1 MKYSNYETILEFLPN
16 DIDRNDIN
24 EKSLSKSIKK
34 FIQENNISN
43 ILLSLSGGVDSMV
56 LAVIIKNLNIDINL
70 YCCHINYNN
79 REESVDEKNFL
90 IDWCQ
95 LENIYLDVMNID
107 HIKRGEGNRNDY
119 EEETREL
126 RYKYYTDLIKKF
138 DCEGVFLAHHKD
150 DLSENVFNNIM
161 RGKKSITDLSVLK
174 QINTILDV
182 VVFRPMLEFRKK
194 IIYDMSEKYQIPYFL
209 DTTPDWS
216 CRGKMRRQIF
226 PKCEDCYSDS
236 FMKSLVK
243 IGKESDELGDITEK
257 YLVNPILESVIY
269 GKFGFI
275 IPKSDILKEQLI
287 FTNVLRTILNKL
299 EIRLIKQKSLLN
311 LLTNYNNTTNLFSV
325 VKEYFTFVDKDNII
339 FINKNIINLTNI
351 TITNK
356 NVSNDQVL
364 QRLIHGKLI
373 FRYKNKKFTPIYS
386 YTSFNKYFRRFL
398 DDNKKELLSNVR
410 DNNEICLSNLSE

>member
-1 MKYSNYETILEFLPN
+1 MNYSNYETILEFLPN
-16 DIDRNDIN
+16 DIDRSDIN

-34 FIQENNISN
+34 FIQDNNISN

-79 REESVDEKNFL
+79 REESVEERNFL

-95 LENIYLDVMNID
+95 LENIHLDVMNIE

-119 EEETREL
+119 EEETRKL
-126 RYKYYTDLIKKF
+126 RYKYYADLIKKF
-138 DCEGVFLAHHKD
+138 DCQGVFLAHHKD

-161 RGKKSITDLSVLK
+161 RGKKSITDLSVFK
-174 QINTILDV
+174 EINNILDV

-194 IIYDMSEKYQIPYFL
+194 VIYDMSEKYQVPYFL

-243 IGKESDELGDITEK
+243 IGKESDELGDITRK
-257 YLVNPILESVIY
+257 YLINPILDSVTY

-275 IPKSDILKEQLI
+275 IPKTDILKEQLI
-287 FTNVLRTILNKL
+287 FTSVLRTILNK
-299 EIRLIKQKSLLN
+299 ISVKVIKQKSMLN
-311 LLTNYNNTTNLFSV
+311 LLTNYNNTTNIFNV
-325 VKEYFTFVDKDNII
+325 VKEYFTLVDKNNII

-351 TITNK
+351 TITDK
-356 NVSNDQVL
+356 NISNNQVL
-364 QRLIHGKLI
+364 QNLIHGKLI
-373 FRYKNKKFTPIYS
+373 FRYKNKKITPIYS
-386 YTSFNKYFRRFL
+386 YTSFNKYFKNFINE
-398 DDNKKELLSNVR
+398 NKQDLLSSVNG
-410 DNNEICLSNLSE
+410 NEIHLLNLG

>member
-1 MKYSNYETILEFLPN
+1 MNYSNYESILEFLPN

-24 EKSLSKSIKK
+24 QKSLSKSIKK
-34 FIQENNISN
+34 FIQDNDISN

-79 REESVDEKNFL
+79 REESVDERNFL

-95 LENIYLDVMNID
+95 LENIHLDVMNIE

-119 EEETREL
+119 EEETRKL
-126 RYKYYTDLIKKF
+126 RYKYYADLIKKF
-138 DCEGVFLAHHKD
+138 DCQGVFLAHHKD

-161 RGKKSITDLSVLK
+161 RGKKSITDLSVFK
-174 QINTILDV
+174 EINTILDV

-194 IIYDMSEKYQIPYFL
+194 VIYDMSEKYQIPYFL

-243 IGKESDELGDITEK
+243 IGKESDELGDITKK
-257 YLVNPILESVIY
+257 YLIDPILDSVTY
-269 GKFGFI
+269 GNFGFI
-275 IPKSDILKEQLI
+275 IPKTDILKEQLI

-299 EIRLIKQKSLLN
+299 KVKVIKQKSLLN
-311 LLTNYNNTTNLFSV
+311 LLINYNNTTNLFSV
-325 VKEYFTFVDKDNII
+325 VKEYFTLVDKNNII

-351 TITNK
+351 TFTNK
-356 NVSNDQVL
+356 SISNDQVL
-364 QRLIHGKLI
+364 QSLIHGKLI
-373 FRYKNKKFTPIYS
+373 FRYKNKKITPIYS
-386 YTSFNKYFRRFL
+386 YTSFNKYFKNFI
-398 DDNKKELLSNVR
+398 NKNKQDLLSSVNG
-410 DNNEICLSNLSE
+410 NEIHLLNLG

>member
-1 MKYSNYETILEFLPN
+1 MNYSNYETILEFLPN

-34 FIQENNISN
+34 FIQDNDISN

-56 LAVIIKNLNIDINL
+56 LAVIIKNLNIHVKL

-79 REESVDEKNFL
+79 REESVDERNFL
-90 IDWCQ
+90 IEWCQ
-95 LENIYLDVMNID
+95 LENIHLDVMNIE

-119 EEETREL
+119 EEETRKL
-126 RYKYYTDLIKKF
+126 RYKYYADLIKKF
-138 DCEGVFLAHHKD
+138 DCQGVFLAHHKD

-161 RGKKSITDLSVLK
+161 RGKKSITDLSVFR

-194 IIYDMSEKYQIPYFL
+194 VIYDMSEKYQIPYFL

-243 IGKESDELGDITEK
+243 WLIINIFCFCKF
-257 YLVNPILESVIY
+257 SVTQKWFCY
-269 GKFGFI
+269 QFKSFI
-275 IPKSDILKEQLI
+275 IL
-287 FTNVLRTILNKL
+287 
-299 EIRLIKQKSLLN
+299 
-311 LLTNYNNTTNLFSV
+311 
-325 VKEYFTFVDKDNII
+325 
-339 FINKNIINLTNI
+339 
-351 TITNK
+351 
-356 NVSNDQVL
+356 
-364 QRLIHGKLI
+364 
-373 FRYKNKKFTPIYS
+373 
-386 YTSFNKYFRRFL
+386 
-398 DDNKKELLSNVR
+398 
-410 DNNEICLSNLSE
+410 

>member
-1 MKYSNYETILEFLPN
+1 
-16 DIDRNDIN
+16 
-24 EKSLSKSIKK
+24 
-34 FIQENNISN
+34 
-43 ILLSLSGGVDSMV
+43 
-56 LAVIIKNLNIDINL
+56 
-70 YCCHINYNN
+70 
-79 REESVDEKNFL
+79 
-90 IDWCQ
+90 
-95 LENIYLDVMNID
+95 
-107 HIKRGEGNRNDY
+107 
-119 EEETREL
+119 
-126 RYKYYTDLIKKF
+126 
-138 DCEGVFLAHHKD
+138 
-150 DLSENVFNNIM
+150 
-161 RGKKSITDLSVLK
+161 
-174 QINTILDV
+174 
-182 VVFRPMLEFRKK
+182 
-194 IIYDMSEKYQIPYFL
+194 
-209 DTTPDWS
+209 
-216 CRGKMRRQIF
+216 
-226 PKCEDCYSDS
+226 
-236 FMKSLVK
+236 MKSLVK